1 MKIIVNYLF
10 FSYNGIRE
18 NLTFFAERKI
28 IMRRY
33 AAISCLC
40 FLLVLGSAWVWGGVV
55 LPVALLLAFPVIL
68 WKSHGRALLRCL
80 LCGILCAAA
89 VFAGYTARF
98 KAAESLC
105 GEEVPFEG
113 VVLEVSPYSAHRYTV
128 YAEIEGRHRILVLN
142 NYLEQEDTA
151 LAGERVSGTVLLTG
165 AAPEDDT
172 VLLSGGVALTG
183 QQTSMAPPKEKRSL
197 ICSAVLFR
205 REAIRRFSALGGG
218 EAGSIA
224 LGMLTSDLSELPAAL
239 RSDFAAAGISH
250 LLAVSGLHLS
260 ILAAVALA
268 AGRLLLLSRRAR
280 AWLALCCCILM
291 ALLAG
296 FSASVLRAG
305 LMTALLLFG
314 EPFGRQ
320 GDGLTSLG
328 IAAALLAVLNPAVVE
343 SLSYW
348 LTCTATLGILL
359 LAGPLTRLLP
369 LRKPFPRLLWE
380 TICVTL
386 AAQIGT
392 LPVTALTFGYL
403 PAYSILT
410 NLCILPLVYLTLIGG
425 LLTLPPLFLGFGA
438 AVPHT
443 LACMGAAGIRFI
455 AGAFA
460 QLPGATL
467 SFTRPWQ
474 LLTPGILLVVL
485 LFLLCTR
492 RKRKRLIIL
501 MAGCILTAA
510 SLVFTAPLS
519 SITTIAVDEVTGSV
533 LLSRGKQTL
542 LLEGTSSGYEANA
555 ISRFLLQNGSPA
567 LTVLVHPA
575 IQHDLTQELRLARLL
590 EPEILLADPATQAL
604 GKGQLPDLIQF
615 VPDDSTPC
623 RIFGDITIFNG
634 ENPITILQIG
644 SQKVLKCWAGY
655 GIITES
661 DIPPDACIIIDRTGK
676 VWQQEGSLPCRHWG
690 TTTILMLPEE

>member
-1 MKIIVNYLF
+1 
-10 FSYNGIRE
+10 
-18 NLTFFAERKI
+18 
-28 IMRRY
+28 MRRY

-40 FLLVLGSAWVWGGVV
+40 FLLVLGSIWVWGGVV
-55 LPVALLLAFPVIL
+55 LPVALLLAFPAAL
-68 WKSHGRALLRCL
+68 WKPHGRTLLRCL
-80 LCGILCAAA
+80 LCGILCAAM
-89 VFAGYTARF
+89 VFAGYTARY

-105 GEEVPFEG
+105 GREVPFEG

-128 YAEIEGRHRILVLN
+128 YAKMEGRHRILALS

-151 LAGERVSGTVLLTG
+151 LAGERVCGTVLLTG
-165 AAPEDDT
+165 AAVEDET
-172 VLLSGGVALTG
+172 ILLSGGVALTG
-183 QQTSMAPPKEKRSL
+183 QQTSVKLPKERRSL
-197 ICSAVLFR
+197 IRSAVLFR
-205 REAIRRFSALGGG
+205 QEAIRRFSALGDG
-218 EAGSIA
+218 EAALIA
-224 LGMLTSDLSELPAAL
+224 LGMLTSDLSQLPATL

-260 ILAAVALA
+260 ILVAVALA
-268 AGRLLLLSRRAR
+268 AGKLLLLSRRAR

-305 LMTALLLFG
+305 LMTALLLLG

-320 GDGLTSLG
+320 SDGLTSLG
-328 IAAALLAVLNPAVVE
+328 IAAALLAVLNPAVIE

-359 LAGPLTRLLP
+359 LARPLTRLLP
-369 LRKPFPRLLWE
+369 LRKPLPRLLWE

-386 AAQIGT
+386 AAQLGT

-410 NLCILPLVYLTLIGG
+410 NLYILPLVYLTLISG
-425 LLTLPPLFLGFGA
+425 LLALPLLFLGFGA
-438 AVPHT
+438 AVPHR
-443 LACMGAAGIRFI
+443 LACIGAAGIRAI
-455 AGAFA
+455 AGLFA
-460 QLPGATL
+460 RLPGATL
-467 SFTRPWQ
+467 PFTRPWQ
-474 LLTPGILLVVL
+474 LLTPAILLIVL
-485 LFLLCTR
+485 LLLLCTH

-501 MAGCILTAA
+501 MTGCILMAA
-510 SLVFTAPLS
+510 SLIFTAPLS
-519 SITTIAVDEVTGSV
+519 SATIIAVDEATGSV
-533 LLSRGKQTL
+533 LLSRGEQTL

-575 IQHDLTQELRLARLL
+575 IKHDLTQELRLARLL
-590 EPEILLADPATQAL
+590 EPEFLLADPAAQAL
-604 GKGQLPDLIQF
+604 GKGQLPDSVQF
-615 VPDDSTPC
+615 VPDNSTPC
-623 RIFGDITIFNG
+623 RIFGDITISNG
-634 ENPITILQIG
+634 ELPITVLQIG
-644 SQKVLKCWAGY
+644 AQKVLKCWAGY

-661 DIPPDACIIIDRTGK
+661 DLPPDADIIIDRTGN

-690 TTTILMLPEE
+690 TTTILTLPEE